1 MHTVHSSKARA
12 NPRAEFASGNSCG
25 VSRGGGCDGQAKK
38 KGHRLSVCV
47 LVAKRRKSDGNS
59 PQQKEEAAL
68 RATAAQRKICF
79 QAGGSPTQSL

>member
-1 MHTVHSSKARA
+1 M
-12 NPRAEFASGNSCG
+12 EFASGNSYG
-25 VSRGGGCDGQAKK
+25 VSWGGGCDSQAEN

-47 LVAKRRKSDGNS
+47 LVAKRRKSDGNP

-68 RATAAQRKICF
+68 RATAAQRKIYF